1 MRVSVDVCARE
12 IYACDLVL
20 LQGPFL
26 CVYVCVSMYLF
37 GHACV

>member
-1 MRVSVDVCARE
+1 MCVRE

>member
-1 MRVSVDVCARE
+1 MCVSVDGCARE

-20 LQGPFL
+20 LLGPFL
-26 CVYVCVSMYLF
+26 CVYVCECMYLF